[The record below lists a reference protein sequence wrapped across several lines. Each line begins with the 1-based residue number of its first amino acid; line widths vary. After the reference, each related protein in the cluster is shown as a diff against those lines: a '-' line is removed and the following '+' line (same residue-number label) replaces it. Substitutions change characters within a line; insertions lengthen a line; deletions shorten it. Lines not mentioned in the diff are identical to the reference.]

1 MKFTAMIPGCPV
13 LLNDILRTP
22 ARHQSRLKANGK
34 KGKLGY
40 KQLAKCFANCPK
52 YDKPVKITVTIF
64 QTKKHPIDID
74 AVSKTLLDALKFFQI
89 IVDDNHTGIKRLTQ
103 VYAKGYHQTKR
114 VKVSITD

>member
-1 MKFTAMIPGCPV
+1 LKYTVLLEQVPV

-40 KQLAKCFANCPK
+40 KQLAPYFDSIPK
-52 YDKPVKITVTIF
+52 FDKPVILHILIY

-74 AVSKTLLDALKFFQI
+74 SVNKTLLDGMKKMGI
-89 IVDDNHTGIKRLTQ
+89 IVDDNHNGIKSMTCK
-103 VYAKGYHQTKR
+103 YAKGFYEQKR
-114 VKVSITD
+114 IKLSIIE

>member
-1 MKFTAMIPGCPV
+1 MKYTVFLDQVPV

-40 KQLAKCFANCPK
+40 KQLASYFSRIPK
-52 YDKPVKITVTIF
+52 FDKPVTLHVLIY

-74 AVSKTLLDALKFFQI
+74 AVNKTLLDAMKKMEI
-89 IVDDNHTGIKRLTQ
+89 IVDDNHKGIKSMTCR
-103 VYAKGYHQTKR
+103 YAKGFHEK
-114 VKVSITD
+114 KSIKLSIIL